1 MGVSQNGGGGSL
13 WGSLYEGF
21 EYFEVEIG
29 GPRFKATTISCHN
42 PQYRPESVHTKAGG
56 RTMAMLI
63 EVIAKTH
70 PKPLT
75 PNPKLL
81 NS

>member
-1 MGVSQNGGGGSL
+1 MGGPL

-42 PQYRPESVHTKAGG
+42 PQYRPESVHTNTGG
-56 RTMAMLI
+56 RILAMLI
-63 EVIAKTH
+63 EVIPKTTLN
-70 PKPLT
+70 PLN
-75 PNPKLL
+75 PNPKP
-81 NS
+81 